1 MSIADMREE
10 YRRASLDVADVD
22 VDPMNQFAR
31 WFAEANAA
39 RETVWFEP
47 NAMTL
52 ATAAPDGTPSARIML
67 LKDFSARGFS
77 FFTNYAS
84 RKGMELDANP
94 RAALVFHW
102 APLERQVRV
111 EGTISRLSREESLA
125 YHRTRPRASQ
135 IGALLSRQSQVVPS
149 RADLQ
154 TRFAQLE
161 AEHAGRDI
169 PLPDTWGGYLL
180 TPTALEFWQGRPSR
194 LHDRIRYRQE
204 NDAWVIE
211 RLSP

>member
-135 IGALLSRQSQVVPS
+135 IGALLSRQSQVVSS
-149 RADLQ
+149 RADLE

>member
-149 RADLQ
+149 RADLE